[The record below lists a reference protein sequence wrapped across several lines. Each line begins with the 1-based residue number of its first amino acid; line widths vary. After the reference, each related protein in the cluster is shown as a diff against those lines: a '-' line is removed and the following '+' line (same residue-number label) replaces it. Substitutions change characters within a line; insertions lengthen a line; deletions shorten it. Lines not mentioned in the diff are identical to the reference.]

1 MSLNCWC
8 NVSTSS
14 KLPNLYKVHNE
25 TPADQHF
32 TSNRRS
38 VVRNSVLVLFLDDS
52 ELPVVYAWVCVPAP
66 FLCRHFPN
74 KKRHSLS
81 QEVIIHSVIS
91 WGVFFF
97 FPYTRGR
104 SLWRKHTD
112 YSLELFY
119 FIHLLI
125 YQNITLNVTA
135 PNVCFCFCQV
145 VQVLIR
151 AVGLYQRR
159 RASARL
165 CNHETPR
172 WTFYLWVNWLH
183 DMDLVWISW
192 IDSLHCR
199 HFDLSL
205 QGEHS

>member
-97 FPYTRGR
+97 FFLTQEEEVSDANTQITAWSFFTLYTFSFTRT
-104 SLWRKHTD
+104 SLWMLQHQM
-112 YSLELFY
+112 F
-119 FIHLLI
+119 
-125 YQNITLNVTA
+125 
-135 PNVCFCFCQV
+135 
-145 VQVLIR
+145 
-151 AVGLYQRR
+151 
-159 RASARL
+159 ASASAKLSKSSSELSACIRGEEHQPV
-165 CNHETPR
+165 CAIMKRQDEHFICG
-172 WTFYLWVNWLH
+172 WTDFMTWIWSE
-183 DMDLVWISW
+183 LV
-192 IDSLHCR
+192 
-199 HFDLSL
+199 
-205 QGEHS
+205 E

>member
-97 FPYTRGR
+97 F
-104 SLWRKHTD
+104 
-112 YSLELFY
+112 
-119 FIHLLI
+119 
-125 YQNITLNVTA
+125 
-135 PNVCFCFCQV
+135 
-145 VQVLIR
+145 
-151 AVGLYQRR
+151 
-159 RASARL
+159 
-165 CNHETPR
+165 
-172 WTFYLWVNWLH
+172 
-183 DMDLVWISW
+183 
-192 IDSLHCR
+192 SLHKRKKSLTQTHRLQPGAFLLYTPSHLPEHHFECYSTKCLLLLLPSCPSPHQSCR
-199 HFDLSL
+199 LVSEEKSISPSVQSWNAKMNILSV
-205 QGEHS
+205 GELTSWHGFGLN